1 MNVRIRYNT
10 DFRTGTWFADQ
21 FIVNNFSVNLQLIT
35 QSSDP
40 ADHSICMGRIRTVFD
55 ALEHS
60 MLINEHHT
68 DKIKDLI
75 NCGFCV
81 TAFPQ
86 EPIDQIVGI
95 VLFEKLNAVLEGR
108 MRVTDLDI
116 CSDLGDNIWFMHSE
130 HEKISAIPDSGW
142 WTEST
147 PDCNVS
153 EPTATEK
160 KVVKLRK
167 QSSWANFDLGW
178 CSAQPSETVII
189 NIKDDK

>member
-1 MNVRIRYNT
+1 MNVRIRFNT
-10 DFRTGTWFADQ
+10 DFRTGTWFTDQ

-35 QSSDP
+35 QSND
-40 ADHSICMGRIRTVFD
+40 AKDHPICMGRIRTVFD
-55 ALEHS
+55 SLEHS
-60 MLINEHHT
+60 ILINESYSE
-68 DKIKDLI
+68 KIKELI
-75 NCGFCV
+75 SCGFRV

-116 CSDLGDNIWFMHSE
+116 CSDLGDNIWFQHSDN
-130 HEKISAIPDSGW
+130 EKISAIPESGW

-153 EPTATEK
+153 ENITKEK

-167 QSSWANFDLGW
+167 QSSWNTLDLGW
-178 CSAQPSETVII
+178 CSNQPLETVII

>member
-1 MNVRIRYNT
+1 
-10 DFRTGTWFADQ
+10 
-21 FIVNNFSVNLQLIT
+21 
-35 QSSDP
+35 
-40 ADHSICMGRIRTVFD
+40 MGRIRTVFD
-55 ALEHS
+55 SLEHS
-60 MLINEHHT
+60 ILINESYSE
-68 DKIKDLI
+68 KIKELI
-75 NCGFCV
+75 SCGFRV

-116 CSDLGDNIWFMHSE
+116 CSDLGDNIWFQHSDN
-130 HEKISAIPDSGW
+130 EKISAIPESGW

-153 EPTATEK
+153 ENITKEK

-167 QSSWANFDLGW
+167 QSSWNTLDLGW
-178 CSAQPSETVII
+178 CSNQPLETVII